1 MYLLLISR
9 WSYGSCI
16 LWIISQSITVHF
28 IAPVAPPP
36 LGAPWGCL
44 PCPFVIYPNLYQMPL
59 CFLAPQDVSVL
70 SSIFLATALESTIF
84 PRSIGSFNW
93 RMIFRNQGLSVTWA
107 HCNWGIIGS
116 LLSQWTELGKHTH
129 IHTHTHTYI
138 YIHLCKCYIT
148 CLTPCDPMDC
158 SPPGSSVHGILQAR
172 ILEWVAMPSFRGSS
186 DLGIELGSTA
196 SVGSFFT
203 NSGTWEAYIYMC
215 VCVDTHLPVLP
226 CTSIFFLYLC
236 ICKNIF
242 IKSHWFILIHLIP
255 VQHHTFHSSLS
266 YF

>member
-1 MYLLLISR
+1 MKL
-9 WSYGSCI
+9 WTCI
-16 LWIISQSITVHF
+16 LWIISQSITVRS

-59 CFLAPQDVSVL
+59 CFLAPQDVSGL
-70 SSIFLATALESTIF
+70 SSIFLATTLESTIF

-93 RMIFRNQGLSVTWA
+93 RMIFRNQGLSVKWA
-107 HCNWGIIGS
+107 NCSWGIIGS

-129 IHTHTHTYI
+129 IHTHIYIYI

-172 ILEWVAMPSFRGSS
+172 TLEWVTMPSFRGSS

-203 NSGTWEAYIYMC
+203 NSATWESYIYMC
-215 VCVDTHLPVLP
+215 VCVCV
-226 CTSIFFLYLC
+226 CVCASMYIYIFSVSLYL
-236 ICKNIF
+236 
-242 IKSHWFILIHLIP
+242 
-255 VQHHTFHSSLS
+255 
-266 YF
+266 